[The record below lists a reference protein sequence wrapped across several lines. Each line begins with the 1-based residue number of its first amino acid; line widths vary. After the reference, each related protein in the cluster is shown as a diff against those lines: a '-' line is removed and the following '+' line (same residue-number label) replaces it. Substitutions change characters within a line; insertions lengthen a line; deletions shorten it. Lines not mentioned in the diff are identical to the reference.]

1 MPVIGTRRRP
11 EVKQELRHA
20 VIVSGPN
27 GSGKTTI
34 AREYLLTH
42 NLEYLSADEI
52 AEGLPHE
59 SLQEVRLQAGRLFFE
74 RIIENIQVGRSFL
87 AETTLAGK
95 GFRRIVAELKAAGYS
110 VTLIFVFLDSADACV
125 ARIRERVRK
134 GGHDVP
140 ETDIRRRYIR
150 SINNFWHLYRLGA
163 DRWHLLYNSV
173 MQPQEVAIGEG
184 DEVVIQDENLYEL
197 FQELLRATTNE

>member
-1 MPVIGTRRRP
+1 
-11 EVKQELRHA
+11 VKQELRHA

>member
-1 MPVIGTRRRP
+1 
-11 EVKQELRHA
+11 VKQELRHA

-140 ETDIRRRYIR
+140 EADIRRRYIR

-173 MQPQEVAIGEG
+173 MQAQEVAIGEG

>member
-1 MPVIGTRRRP
+1 
-11 EVKQELRHA
+11 VKQELRHA

-140 ETDIRRRYIR
+140 EADIRRRYIR

>member
-140 ETDIRRRYIR
+140 EADIRRRYIR

-173 MQPQEVAIGEG
+173 MQAQEVAIGEG

>member
-1 MPVIGTRRRP
+1 M
-11 EVKQELRHA
+11 KQELRHA

-140 ETDIRRRYIR
+140 EADIRRRYIR

>member
-1 MPVIGTRRRP
+1 M
-11 EVKQELRHA
+11 KQELRHA

-140 ETDIRRRYIR
+140 EADIRRRYIR

-173 MQPQEVAIGEG
+173 MQAQEVAIGEG

>member
-1 MPVIGTRRRP
+1 M
-11 EVKQELRHA
+11 KQELRHA